1 MQFILDNWMLFSI
14 AILTGSLLLMPIIQS
29 GMAPGISTS
38 EAVLMMNREKAIVI
52 DLSEPAEFATGHPSG
67 AVNLSLDSLESGL
80 TRHVSDKSRPLIFFC
95 QNGNT
100 SAKGVLVAQKL
111 GFSKVFLLGGGIKS
125 WREANLPLQ
134 KV

>member
-1 MQFILDNWMLFSI
+1 
-14 AILTGSLLLMPIIQS
+14 
-29 GMAPGISTS
+29 
-38 EAVLMMNREKAIVI
+38 MMNREKAVVI
-52 DLSEPAEFATGHPSG
+52 DLSDPAEFATGHPSG
-67 AVNLSLDSLESGL
+67 AINLSLDSLESGL

-111 GFSKVFLLGGGIKS
+111 GFSKVYLLGGGIKS

-134 KV
+134 KA